1 MNMPVK
7 LNDLN
12 CRLINLLMIIG
23 LVLRDVQHYSLTLF
37 KVYLGVN

>member
-7 LNDLN
+7 PTIIN

-23 LVLRDVQHYSLTLF
+23 PVLGDVQHYSLTLF
-37 KVYLGVN
+37 VVYSGLY